1 MNDEK
6 RLKIK
11 MRRFPEVFNEPSGI
25 ACSRCGGMTSI
36 GHYKLSHLKHR
47 KAMCTL
53 CMSLEH
59 CRVKSDSRT
68 KEKGGEQ
75 R

>member
-11 MRRFPEVFNEPSGI
+11 MRRFPKVFSEPSGI
-25 ACSRCGGMTSI
+25 ACSRCEGMTSI
-36 GHYKLSHLKHR
+36 GQYKLSHLKHK

-59 CRVKSDSRT
+59 YRVQSDSRT